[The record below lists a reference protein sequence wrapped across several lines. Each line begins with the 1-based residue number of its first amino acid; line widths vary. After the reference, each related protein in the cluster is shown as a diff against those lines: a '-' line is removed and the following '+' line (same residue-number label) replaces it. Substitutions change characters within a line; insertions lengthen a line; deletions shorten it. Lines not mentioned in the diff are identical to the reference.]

1 MKKYIISPKLNW
13 YRANMHCHTTVSD
26 GHFTPEEIKEVY
38 QEMGYSI
45 VAYSDHELIRDHSD
59 LSDESFLAI
68 TASEY
73 SIDDCKPSFELPG
86 KDNSEEWCV
95 RKVMHLGVYSKDPHN
110 VFHPA
115 TDNTLFD
122 MWWRAQGRDIG
133 TIACDDYH
141 REYTVD
147 SINEMV
153 KRLNDNGF
161 LVSLNHPNWSLND
174 MNDYLNIK
182 GLWGLEILN
191 YATERAT
198 GAEYCPYIY
207 DHMVRAGGYNLFCV
221 MGDDNHNP
229 SGSLEESFGGSTF
242 IGASSLDYSTVMEAL
257 ESGSFY
263 CASGKNPPRIHS
275 LYVED
280 GMLKIDCTPAT
291 DIIVTG
297 LGRSYCHQPTD
308 GQEITHA
315 EFKLEPKDVMFRV
328 TVRDKYG
335 NNAHTHYY
343 KVEDFLNKEQTK

>member
-1 MKKYIISPKLNW
+1 MKRYIISPKLNW

-207 DHMVRAGGYNLFCV
+207 DHMVRAGDYNLFCV

-229 SGSLEESFGGSTF
+229 DGSLEESFGGSTF
-242 IGASSLDYSTVMEAL
+242 IGAPSLEYGVVMEAL
-257 ESGSFY
+257 EKGNFY
-263 CASGKNPPRIHS
+263 CASGKKPPKIDS

-280 GMLKIDCTPAT
+280 NVLKIDCSPAT

-297 LGRSYCHQPTD
+297 LGRSYCHQPT
-308 GQEITHA
+308 GGEEITHA
-315 EFKLEPKDVMFRV
+315 EFKLEPKDIMFRV

>member
-1 MKKYIISPKLNW
+1 MKRYIISPKLNW

-207 DHMVRAGGYNLFCV
+207 DHMVRAGDYNLFCV

-280 GMLKIDCTPAT
+280 GMLKIDCSPAT

-297 LGRSYCHQPTD
+297 LGRSYCHQPTN
-308 GQEITHA
+308 GEEITHA